1 MLRKTFLA
9 LALGAVGMFATGG
22 AQACVWNFGVGT
34 GGALGTT
41 TTPTPDCGS
50 FSTLVLNAFGTGGIQ
65 PPTPPQLFRKQ
76 AGPSETGIGLT
87 NDPNG
92 DNEINVGN
100 GSIVLNL
107 AGVTGSHANLSIS
120 FGSVQ
125 AGEGW
130 EVFASTATGGVGASI
145 LTGNDELEHF
155 INTGANQFIG
165 VRATAGNVLLATFD
179 GPEPTI
185 PEPASLT
192 ILGVALAGLGLMRRY
207 RRIGGTA

>member
-107 AGVTGSHANLSIS
+107 AGVTGSHGESVDQLWQRPGRRRL
-120 FGSVQ
+120 GSVRQ
-125 AGEGW
+125 HRDGRRRR
-130 EVFASTATGGVGASI
+130 FY
-145 LTGNDELEHF
+145 
-155 INTGANQFIG
+155 
-165 VRATAGNVLLATFD
+165 FD
-179 GPEPTI
+179 RE
-185 PEPASLT
+185 
-192 ILGVALAGLGLMRRY
+192 
-207 RRIGGTA
+207 RRIRALHQHRRQSVHRRQGDRRQRAARNL